1 MLNVLVV
8 TPIRVLFEGNAESV
22 IFPGEQG
29 VFEVLP
35 YHKPLLSRLISG
47 SVIINHNYV
56 FPIRRGVAGVH
67 SNKATVIV
75 EE

>member
-1 MLNVLVV
+1 MLKVTVV
-8 TPIRVLFEGNAESV
+8 TPVRMLYEGGAESV

-29 VFEVLP
+29 VFEVLS

-47 SVIINHNYV
+47 KLIINQEHI
-56 FPIRRGVAGVH
+56 FPIRRGVVGIH